1 MAEIVKRKM
10 GDMPWATY
18 LSGEE
23 SIPMLQNGSNPRATL
38 SMLKEYFHDSSLVIF
53 DKVDDNA
60 SPNVSSNILT
70 REEGATFSIVYLIS
84 RKAFM
89 ECKLYQGVKYYST
102 TFTSSEDYMHEGT
115 PRTDRVF
122 FCVED
127 KGIYIYNGELK
138 SVLESVRIHAMTEDE
153 LANLEN
159 PIEGAFYAT
168 YEE

>member
-1 MAEIVKRKM
+1 
-10 GDMPWATY
+10 MPLATY

-53 DKVDDNA
+53 DAVDNNT
-60 SPNVSSNILT
+60 SPNVFNTILS
-70 REEGATFSIVYLIS
+70 REEGATFSIVYLTS

-102 TFTSSEDYMHEGT
+102 IFTSSEDYMADGVV
-115 PRTDRVF
+115 RADRVF

-127 KGIYIYNGELK
+127 KGIYIWREGNLYDPYKPIVMTEEEFNALLK
-138 SVLESVRIHAMTEDE
+138 SGEIDDDDTTIRYIID
-153 LANLEN
+153 
-159 PIEGAFYAT
+159 
-168 YEE
+168 